1 MCSQEAHPGR
11 PEKQKPFGYV
21 LDLRSNP
28 GGLLEASIEIARQWI
43 NTGIIVSTKTKDG
56 ITDIIEVGP
65 KKVLSK
71 LIQKITSN
79 IKIKSIDSLEDLI
92 NYGFKII
99 K

>member
-1 MCSQEAHPGR
+1 MENDGINHI
-11 PEKQKPFGYV
+11 
-21 LDLRSNP
+21 
-28 GGLLEASIEIARQWI
+28 IEI
-43 NTGIIVSTKTKDG
+43 
-56 ITDIIEVGP
+56 GP

-79 IKIKSIDSLEDLI
+79 IKVESIDSLEDLI